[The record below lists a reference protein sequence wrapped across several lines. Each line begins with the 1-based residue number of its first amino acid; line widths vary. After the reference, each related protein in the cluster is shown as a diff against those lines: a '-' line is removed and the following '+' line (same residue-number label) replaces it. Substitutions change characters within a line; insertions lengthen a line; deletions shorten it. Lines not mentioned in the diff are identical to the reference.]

1 MKIKKFFLSLS
12 FFLLR
17 GKFKKREEDRI
28 EKTFLKENEIND
40 SKIFLISILYFPLRI
55 QSLSIVAVGV

>member
-1 MKIKKFFLSLS
+1 MTGEGTRHSGGVVKIKKFFLSLS

-17 GKFKKREEDRI
+17 GKFKKREENGI

-40 SKIFLISILYFPLRI
+40 SKIF
-55 QSLSIVAVGV
+55 

>member
-12 FFLLR
+12 FFLLC
-17 GKFKKREEDRI
+17 GKFKKREEDGI

>member
-17 GKFKKREEDRI
+17 GKFKKREEDGI

>member
-17 GKFKKREEDRI
+17 GNFKKREEDGI

-40 SKIFLISILYFPLRI
+40 SKIF
-55 QSLSIVAVGV
+55 

>member
-17 GKFKKREEDRI
+17 GKFKKREEDGI
-28 EKTFLKENEIND
+28 EKILKENEIND
-40 SKIFLISILYFPLRI
+40 SKIF
-55 QSLSIVAVGV
+55 